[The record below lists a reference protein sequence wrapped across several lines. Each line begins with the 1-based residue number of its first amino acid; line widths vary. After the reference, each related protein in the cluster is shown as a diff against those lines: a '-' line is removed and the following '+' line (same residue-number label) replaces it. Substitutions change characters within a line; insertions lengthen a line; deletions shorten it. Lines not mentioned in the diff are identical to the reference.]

1 MKALPLTQPWATLMA
16 LGKKHYETRSWST
29 NYRGLV
35 AITASCGFPRAC
47 RELCDIFPFNQ
58 YVPDPDILPRGKI
71 VAVGELFHVH
81 STEVI
86 AKDLRGQAVFF
97 KSGGYLEELQFGDYS
112 PGRFAWKFINIQPL
126 KTPVDVCG
134 NLGLWNLDE
143 ETEKM
148 VLLSL

>member
-1 MKALPLTQPWATLMA
+1 
-16 LGKKHYETRSWST
+16 
-29 NYRGLV
+29 
-35 AITASCGFPRAC
+35 
-47 RELCDIFPFNQ
+47 
-58 YVPDPDILPRGKI
+58 
-71 VAVGELFHVH
+71 VH